1 MARGQFYMKAI
12 SRGPKCVKVEE
23 YSENSIISTES
34 RLVKYHSWNG
44 VLEGEYYTMMPL
56 ILREQKVWPTFHR
69 LSPQGEVFQV
79 TLVDSFQNDLED
91 GAIKTCSFQKGWII
105 GKTYHNRRVL
115 QFDGCFPPWFDM

>member
-1 MARGQFYMKAI
+1 MRRQIQIARGQFYMKAI

-34 RLVKYHSWNG
+34 RLVKYDSWNV

-69 LSPQGEVFQV
+69 LSPQG
-79 TLVDSFQNDLED
+79 D
-91 GAIKTCSFQKGWII
+91 
-105 GKTYHNRRVL
+105 
-115 QFDGCFPPWFDM
+115 